1 MANPWEQDWSQ
12 PTAQAAP
19 WEHEWSAPAPSKTFV
34 EKLGET
40 WPARVAKGIYSGVTL
55 PGDVYQGNTAVDP
68 SNPEFIGRTLDLA
81 TVASPVAP
89 RAVSSVAAA
98 GPPTTEALAQAA
110 NQGYKTVRESGVEYN
125 PQAVADLAQTTAQG
139 LEKQGFRAGRAPETH
154 ANLASMGAPPAGA
167 VSTIDDLQYAKQ
179 VFGDIL
185 KEPQRYSAA
194 DRAAASIAKQHIEGY
209 IQQTPAADVLAG
221 DAALAGKSLRDA
233 DKNYAALKRSE
244 QITGA
249 QDVAEGN
256 AAAANSGRNIDNAYR
271 QRFNAILKSDK
282 QSLGFSP
289 EEIARMETLRDGSR
303 MANALRYTGNMMSG
317 VGGQTTGAIGA
328 WMYNPVLAATPLVG
342 HLLKKGADWSTLR
355 HIKALDEATRM
366 RSALGEEAAGSA
378 SMTPAEQLRQS
389 ALIKA
394 LMNGTIQSSQT
405 APNDM
410 LESPAFSQGARR

>member
-19 WEHEWSAPAPSKTFV
+19 WEHEWSAPAAPSKTFV
-34 EKLGET
+34 EKLGDT

-89 RAVSSVAAA
+89 RAFSSVAAA
-98 GPPTTEALAQAA
+98 GPPTTEALAEAA

-139 LEKQGFRAGRAPETH
+139 LEKTGFRAGRAPETH

-185 KEPQRYSAA
+185 KEPQRYSAS
-194 DRAAASIAKQHIEGY
+194 DRAAAAIAKQHIEGY
-209 IQQTPAADVLAG
+209 IQHTPAADVLAG

-256 AAAANSGRNIDNAYR
+256 AAAANSGRNI
-271 QRFNAILKSDK
+271 
-282 QSLGFSP
+282 
-289 EEIARMETLRDGSR
+289 EIGRAH
-303 MANALRYTGNMMSG
+303 
-317 VGGQTTGAIGA
+317 V
-328 WMYNPVLAATPLVG
+328 
-342 HLLKKGADWSTLR
+342 
-355 HIKALDEATRM
+355 
-366 RSALGEEAAGSA
+366 
-378 SMTPAEQLRQS
+378 
-389 ALIKA
+389 
-394 LMNGTIQSSQT
+394 
-405 APNDM
+405 
-410 LESPAFSQGARR
+410 